1 MATPNLNLPL
11 FSRTDPIDLVQVYN
25 NAMGTLDTKVS
36 GMDNRLTLV
45 KDTADAANSTAS
57 SAQSAAAAA
66 QSTATTAQT
75 TATRAETAVEA
86 VQSTVDDIAAYV
98 EREGVSDG
106 VYYRIWSN
114 GIRELWGNK
123 QCTFNGNGGGKATVT
138 FPTACRFS
146 NYENYNVFLQLMGT
160 SDSAANDFNSIQ
172 VTSVEMKTSGFTI
185 YGWNTSANTRYYRV
199 AFHVIGTY

>member
-1 MATPNLNLPL
+1 MPTPNLNLPL

-25 NAMGTLDTKVS
+25 TAMGMLDTKVS
-36 GMDNRLTLV
+36 GMNTRLTMTS
-45 KDTADAANSTAS
+45 DTA
-57 SAQSAAAAA
+57 SA
-66 QSTATTAQT
+66 AQT
-75 TATRAETAVEA
+75 TANRAETAAEA
-86 VQSTVDDIAAYV
+86 VQATVDDIAAYV
-98 EREGVSDG
+98 EREGVSGG

-123 QCTFNGNGGGKATVT
+123 QMSFNGNGGGKATVT

-160 SDSAANDFNSIQ
+160 SDSSANDFNNIQ
-172 VTSVEMKTSGFTI
+172 VITTEMKPSGFTI

-199 AFHVIGTY
+199 AFHVIGQY

>member
-1 MATPNLNLPL
+1 MPTSNLNLPL

-25 NAMGTLDTKVS
+25 TAMGMLDTKVS
-36 GMDNRLTLV
+36 GMDNRLTV
-45 KDTADAANSTAS
+45 AADNATDALT
-57 SAQSAAAAA
+57 AA
-66 QSTATTAQT
+66 QTAQD
-75 TATRAETAVEA
+75 A
-86 VQSTVDDIAAYV
+86 VDDIATYV
-98 EREGVSDG
+98 EREGVSGG

-123 QCTFNGNGGGKATVT
+123 QMTFNGNGGGKATVT

-160 SDSAANDFNSIQ
+160 STSGANDFNNIQ
-172 VTSVEMKTSGFTI
+172 VIPIEMKTSGFTL
-185 YGWNTSANTRYYRV
+185 YGWNTSANTRYYRC

>member
-11 FSRTDPIDLVQVYN
+11 FSRTDPIDLVQVHN
-25 NAMGTLDTKVS
+25 TAMGMLDTKVS
-36 GMDNRLTLV
+36 GMNNRLTV
-45 KDTADAANSTAS
+45 AADNATDALTE
-57 SAQSAAAAA
+57 AQ
-66 QSTATTAQT
+66 TAQ
-75 TATRAETAVEA
+75 AAVN
-86 VQSTVDDIAAYV
+86 DIAAYV
-98 EREGVSDG
+98 EREGVSSG

-123 QCTFNGNGGGKATVT
+123 QMTFNGNGGGKATVT

-160 SDSAANDFNSIQ
+160 SDANANDFNNIQ
-172 VTSVEMKTSGFTI
+172 VIPTEMKTSGFTL
-185 YGWNTSANTRYYRV
+185 YGWNTSANTRYYRC